1 MIGKRNS
8 KSAKRRTKM
17 TRTGGVMTILS
28 GLALL
33 TVFAASTAWGQ
44 TVPHMRTRKL
54 TSMTSAEIEEYL
66 KRNNVIII
74 PVGPVEMLG
83 ESPVE
88 SEYVG
93 PLGWSIKMAEKAD
106 ALVFPHFVYCYP
118 GGTVSSRATF
128 YMSMLESSEFLLKIS
143 QSLVRQGFRRFFF
156 VSSHGPAEHTIYPVI
171 RELYEKHGI
180 AAMETSNLLRDAQ
193 AKVREAGVK
202 TDKISYGLYQI
213 AGQLEDLPLESEL
226 PEASRQQPPQ
236 AAPAGRGAAQP
247 TGEPTALNMGMG
259 NIYVDAS
266 EHGRSGAHPRT
277 AEIRA
282 QYAKEGV
289 AQVEQVVAQMNFEL
303 PLRLMNQ
310 QIKTYREV
318 VVPKFGDLVDFDL
331 VNVK

>member
-1 MIGKRNS
+1 MP
-8 KSAKRRTKM
+8 
-17 TRTGGVMTILS
+17 RTGGVMNMLS
-28 GLALL
+28 GLTLL

-54 TSMTSAEIEEYL
+54 TSMTNVEIEEYL

-74 PVGPVEMLG
+74 PVGPIEMLG

-88 SEYVG
+88 AEYVG

-156 VSSHGPAEHTIYPVI
+156 VSGHGPAEHTIYPVV
-171 RELYEKHGI
+171 RELYEKYGVP
-180 AAMETSNLLRDAQ
+180 AMETSNLLRDAQ
-193 AKVREAGVK
+193 TKVREAGGK
-202 TDKISYGLYQI
+202 TDKLSFGLYQI

-226 PEASRQQPPQ
+226 PEAVRQQPPQ
-236 AAPAGRGAAQP
+236 AAPAGRGGRGGTQP
-247 TGEPTALNMGMG
+247 GREPTALNMGMG

-266 EHGRSGAHPRT
+266 EHGRSGDHPRT

-289 AQVEQVVAQMNFEL
+289 AQVEQVVAQMNFEP
-303 PLRLMNQ
+303 PLRLMDQ

-318 VVPKFGDLVDFDL
+318 IRQKYGDLVNFDL